1 MPTRITIK
9 SATIIDHIYYH
20 AGSNHK
26 KDLRLTSGNLWS
38 DLTDHLPNYFLILN
52 EHENTTPTR
61 PYVRLFSDKNIAE
74 FRHKL
79 STVEWDTLYKYGNIN
94 DGYYYFENKIRE
106 CFNSSFRPVKLSRK
120 RSKDKNWITPGLKTS
135 SQCKNRLF
143 RKWVSS
149 RSVQDEEKYKNYRRL
164 YNRCRNEAERL

>member
-1 MPTRITIK
+1 MWPRRL
-9 SATIIDHIYYH
+9 SA
-20 AGSNHK
+20 
-26 KDLRLTSGNLWS
+26 
-38 DLTDHLPNYFLILN
+38 LN
-52 EHENTTPTR
+52 PPLNTTPIR

-79 STVEWDTLYKYGNIN
+79 STIEWDTLCKYGNIN

-143 RKWVSS
+143 KKWMSS
-149 RSVQDEEKYKNYRRL
+149 QSAQDE
-164 YNRCRNEAERL
+164 